1 MRRVCAICGGTV
13 GEPVGRLNM
22 MTVNG
27 KRRVVHAICN
37 LLRVAAFDEID
48 RERGAKRGITNE
60 H

>member
-1 MRRVCAICGGTV
+1 MKLVCAICGGKV
-13 GEPVGRLNM
+13 GESVGRLNM

-27 KRRVVHAICN
+27 KRRVVHATCN

-48 RERGAKRGITNE
+48 RERETKKGITNE